1 MAKGRKLILS
11 LTDKSLL
18 KYKNKKMIY
27 NLPEE
32 KMKQKKAVSLE
43 TFVVLVVIVGGLAAL
58 GRVMGVG
65 NMFNTIMNTAHD
77 LLLNTCFFIM
87 AISVVTGAIAS
98 IFAEFGVIDLL
109 NKLISPLM
117 RPIYGMPGA
126 ASLGIVTTFVSDNA
140 AILSTAKNENFT
152 KFFKEYQIPAL
163 CNLGTSF
170 GMGLILC
177 TYMLALPLEGALTA
191 SLVGVLGAC
200 IGSVVS
206 VRLMLRATK
215 KYYKVTKE
223 ESKADRSIK
232 GAPKMEEELKTVN
245 GSTLER
251 VLNALLE
258 GGKTGVDMGFAIV
271 PGVVVICTFVMMLTF
286 NPPAAGFT
294 GAAYEGVGLLPKLGA
309 VIQPV
314 TDILFG
320 FCDPSN
326 IAFPITA
333 LGATGAAMGL
343 VPTMIA
349 EGAAGLNEIAVFTA
363 MGMCWSGYLS
373 THISMMDALDKR
385 QFIKDAL
392 FSHTIGGLCAGVAAH
407 YLCMLFGML

>member
-1 MAKGRKLILS
+1 
-11 LTDKSLL
+11 
-18 KYKNKKMIY
+18 
-27 NLPEE
+27 
-32 KMKQKKAVSLE
+32 MKQKKAVSLE
-43 TFVVLVVIVGGLAAL
+43 TFVVLVVIVGGLVAL
-58 GRVMGVG
+58 GNVMGIG

-117 RPIYGMPGA
+117 RPIYGLPGA

-140 AILSTAKNENFT
+140 AILSTAKNESFT
-152 KFFKEYQIPAL
+152 KFFKDYQIPAL

-191 SLVGVLGAC
+191 ALVGVLGAC
-200 IGSVVS
+200 VGSVVS

-215 KYYKVTKE
+215 KYHNVSKE
-223 ESKADRSIK
+223 EAKADRSIK

-271 PGVVVICTFVMMLTF
+271 PGVLVICTVVMMLTF
-286 NPPAAGFT
+286 NPPAAGFS

-309 VIQPV
+309 IIQPV
-314 TDILFG
+314 T
-320 FCDPSN
+320 
-326 IAFPITA
+326 
-333 LGATGAAMGL
+333 
-343 VPTMIA
+343 
-349 EGAAGLNEIAVFTA
+349 
-363 MGMCWSGYLS
+363 
-373 THISMMDALDKR
+373 
-385 QFIKDAL
+385 
-392 FSHTIGGLCAGVAAH
+392 
-407 YLCMLFGML
+407 